1 MAKMTLLADI
11 PKGFLILEGIEG
23 EGPFTLFK
31 DVETEVHA
39 KRALTY
45 LGDSLFKIVLSE
57 SELDALD
64 EESLAFGATLL
75 DLDDSSK
82 LKSRLLPKKKS
93 TVQKVTE
100 TVKVVTS
107 SVTPTTTN
115 DQSTDEASLA
125 NDSA

>member
-11 PKGFLILEGIEG
+11 PRGILVLEGVEG

-39 KRALTY
+39 KRALAC
-45 LGDSLFKIVLSE
+45 LGDSAFKVVFTE
-57 SELDALD
+57 SELNALD
-64 EESLAFGATLL
+64 DESLAFGATLL
-75 DLDDSSK
+75 GLDDASGVK
-82 LKSRLLPKKKS
+82 KALLPKKK
-93 TVQKVTE
+93 TTAQKVKE